1 MDAVASADWARVEAR
16 GGEVVRPVPWKLA
29 LTAAA
34 ATAGAAFAAAIV
46 ALFVSDGL
54 SRGDVVWVIA
64 WSSLATLWT
73 VFAFRNVFNLARRE
87 PLVGYDVSGLHLP
100 GVGAVAWDEVSA
112 VQVDEVGRGR
122 AARPL
127 LGIYLYEPQQVLARC
142 SWRRRIEG
150 RIEASARR
158 APLAVHHHKLPLDLY
173 ALQQRIERR
182 RQAALRGRPDR
193 AEGPPR

>member
-1 MDAVASADWARVEAR
+1 MASADWAKVEAR

-34 ATAGAAFAAAIV
+34 AAAGAVFAGAIV

-73 VFAFRNVFNLARRE
+73 VFAFRNVVNLVRRQ
-87 PLVGYDVSGLHLP
+87 PVVGYDTTGLHLP
-100 GVGAVAWDEVSA
+100 GVGAVAWNEVSA

-127 LGIYLYEPQQVLARC
+127 LGIYLHEPHSVLARC

-158 APLAVHHHKLPLDLY
+158 APLAVHHHKLPLELY

-182 RQAALRGRPDR
+182 RQSAIGSRPERAAGSPH
-193 AEGPPR
+193 